1 MTHPYLTEW
10 RESHLATWRPIDLN
24 PDYTEPIH
32 LQRPDTP
39 QNAAA
44 QHPPMGAAGA
54 APRASLDRADPR
66 GITGERNRTQRVA
79 HPSKPQA

>member
-1 MTHPYLTEW
+1 MTHPYLAEW
-10 RESHLATWRPIDLN
+10 RESHLATWRHIGLN

-54 APRASLDRADPR
+54 APRASLDRAGAVMLGSARANPCLMKAKD
-66 GITGERNRTQRVA
+66 
-79 HPSKPQA
+79 